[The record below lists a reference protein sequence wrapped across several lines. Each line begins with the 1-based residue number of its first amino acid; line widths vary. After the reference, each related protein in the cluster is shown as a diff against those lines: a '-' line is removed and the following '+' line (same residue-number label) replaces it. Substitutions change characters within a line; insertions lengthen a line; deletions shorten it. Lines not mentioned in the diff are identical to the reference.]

1 MSSFTTP
8 IRQRT
13 ASENEVLRDRRGRSA
28 TTSGEPRSAS
38 NLSNT
43 SSSSKQMYTT
53 EFIKAL
59 FGDSGV
65 VLGDFSCSYQR
76 QLGRLYVSTN
86 AVFFYSNLFG
96 FEKKL
101 KIEHRHALEID
112 LVRTTSLFIRTSD
125 EEFIFRSFE
134 DRQSVLEL
142 IRSCSSTQISTS
154 SPPTELSSD
163 VQSNIQMVNNND
175 ELMSSSEHDDEA
187 QQNRNSCKDN
197 STEDILVPNSLDG
210 AMLWE
215 QMKEKSSNWDS
226 LVTMEKLPCKLTE
239 FFDNC
244 LRDSAPRSLS
254 YFQSKV
260 MGDSNV
266 VLEAWA
272 KNTATE
278 GEANA
283 ADSLSRTIE
292 FEHTTR
298 WAVAKVKRRQTYQI
312 CGKHAIIQNFTY
324 LQGIPQADT
333 FFVEDMWLLESGSDG
348 DIILNV
354 KFRIVF
360 NKQKTMLKSVISN
373 RTKAEANEWFDKY
386 LPFVRSQKLDQK
398 PAQVETEAPVQKNQL
413 LQSLLTFLLGLS
425 RELPVFPLL
434 VIALAL
440 YTYRL
445 KRRVLLLEETIH
457 DIEMKVIQLADRI
470 SVEEL

>member
-1 MSSFTTP
+1 MSFTTP

-13 ASENEVLRDRRGRSA
+13 ASENEVLRDRFGRSA
-28 TTSGEPRSAS
+28 TTSGAPRSAS
-38 NLSNT
+38 NLSNM

-142 IRSCSSTQISTS
+142 IRSCSSTQTIS

-187 QQNRNSCKDN
+187 QQNRNSCQDN
-197 STEDILVPNSLDG
+197 SPEDILVPNSLDG

-215 QMKEKSSNWDS
+215 QMKKHSSTGEWDS

-266 VLEAWA
+266 VLGAWA

-298 WAVAKVKRRQTYQI
+298 WAVAKVKRRQTYQM

-324 LQGIPQADT
+324 LQGIPQADA
-333 FFVEDMWLLESGSDG
+333 FFVEDMWLLESGSDD
-348 DIILNV
+348 DILLNV

-360 NKQKTMLKSVISN
+360 NKQTMLKSVITN
-373 RTKAEANEWFDKY
+373 RTKSEASEWFDKY

-398 PAQVETEAPVQKNQL
+398 PAQVKTEAPVQKNQL
-413 LQSLLTFLLGLS
+413 LQSLLTFVLGLS
-425 RELPVFPLL
+425 RELPVFSLL

-445 KRRVLLLEETIH
+445 KRRVLLLEEIIH

>member
-13 ASENEVLRDRRGRSA
+13 VSENEVLRDRRGRSA

-65 VLGDFSCSYQR
+65 VLGDFSCSYER
-76 QLGRLYVSTN
+76 QFGRLYVSTN

-187 QQNRNSCKDN
+187 QQNRNSCQDN

-445 KRRVLLLEETIH
+445 RRRVLLLEEIIH

>member
-1 MSSFTTP
+1 MSFTTP

-13 ASENEVLRDRRGRSA
+13 ASENEVLRDRFGRSA
-28 TTSGEPRSAS
+28 TTSGAPRSAS
-38 NLSNT
+38 NLSNM

-101 KIEHRHALEID
+101 KIEHRHALEMD

-142 IRSCSSTQISTS
+142 IRSCSSTQTIS
-154 SPPTELSSD
+154 SPPMELSSD
-163 VQSNIQMVNNND
+163 VQSNIQMVKNND

-187 QQNRNSCKDN
+187 QQNRNSCQDN
-197 STEDILVPNSLDG
+197 SPEDILVPNSLDG

-215 QMKEKSSNWDS
+215 QMKKHSSTGEWDS

-266 VLEAWA
+266 VLGAWA
-272 KNTATE
+272 KNTAIE

-298 WAVAKVKRRQTYQI
+298 WAVAKVKRRQTYQM

-324 LQGIPQADT
+324 LQGIPQADA
-333 FFVEDMWLLESGSDG
+333 FFVEDMWLLESGSDD
-348 DIILNV
+348 DILLNV

-360 NKQKTMLKSVISN
+360 NKQTMLKSVITN
-373 RTKAEANEWFDKY
+373 RTKSEASEWFDKY

-398 PAQVETEAPVQKNQL
+398 PAQVKTEAPVQKNQL
-413 LQSLLTFLLGLS
+413 LQSLLTFVLGLS
-425 RELPVFPLL
+425 RELPVFSLL

-445 KRRVLLLEETIH
+445 KRRVLLLEEIIH